1 MSYIILMSITFV
13 IGVIWSKDV
22 MPIFKKVEQKFL
34 EFCYKRLGK

>member
-13 IGVIWSKDV
+13 IGVIWSSDL

-34 EFCYKRLGK
+34 GFLASRLSK